1 MRGNVLGAFGNGRSL
16 GGGGLGGGGPRLEDL
31 VKAVND
37 TAAHTMGCEAD
48 CGWVASKISGGAR
61 APMDDFPVQTFSSY
75 PIFPSR
81 YIFMNILDMKVGLTR
96 ARGPYE
102 ITCRHAVKSSAVEIS
117 KVAKALRWF
126 GLLGCL
132 WLLNW

>member
-1 MRGNVLGAFGNGRSL
+1 MTQQHTQWAVRRMV
-16 GGGGLGGGGPRLEDL
+16 GGWLPRYLEVHEL
-31 VKAVND
+31 QW
-37 TAAHTMGCEAD
+37 MIFLC
-48 CGWVASKISGGAR
+48 R
-61 APMDDFPVQTFSSY
+61 RFLPVY
-75 PIFPSR
+75 PSR
-81 YIFMNILDMKVGLTR
+81 HIFMNILGMKIGLTR

-102 ITCRHAVKSSAVEIS
+102 ITCRHAVKSSAIEIS